1 MIPPTEA
8 MKILLRFLTLL
19 AALTFTATTT
29 ARAAVPVVSNLT
41 AAQRFGTK
49 LVDIT
54 YDVTADTPTV
64 TITVAISSDGGTTWS
79 VPATTVTGAVGA
91 NVPPGMGK
99 TVIWGA
105 GADWNEKA
113 TSQMQ
118 FRVTADDLQGPPI
131 PEGFALIPAGNFQMG
146 DQSNP
151 SVGGGPGNEWPA
163 HSVFVSAFY
172 MAKYE
177 VTTELWI
184 AVRAWGLTH
193 GYTDLRYSGG
203 GLPTQPVRSLT
214 WYDMVKWCNA
224 RSEQEGLTPCYY
236 TDAAQTAIFKTGTNN
251 IDNTMVKW
259 TANGYRLPTEAEW
272 EKAARGGL
280 VGKNFPWGDTITHSQ
295 ANYLS
300 TASYAYDVS
309 PTRGYHP
316 ASGPAP
322 SPVGSFAANGYG
334 LYDMAGNVWE
344 WCWDWYGTY
353 TADFQTDPQ
362 GATTGSS
369 RVLRGGNWYD
379 VANNCRTACRYPFGP
394 SNVNNNIG
402 LRIVRR

>member
-1 MIPPTEA
+1 MTTLP
-8 MKILLRFLTLL
+8 RFLTLL
-19 AALTFTATTT
+19 AALIFTVTTT
-29 ARAAVPVVSNLT
+29 ARAAAPVVSNLT

-54 YDVTADTPTV
+54 YDVTADTQTV
-64 TITVAISSDGGTTWS
+64 TVTLAISSDGGTTWS

-91 NVPPGMGK
+91 NVSTGTGK
-99 TVIWGA
+99 SMNWDA
-105 GADWNEKA
+105 GANWNEQA

-131 PEGFALIPAGNFQMG
+131 PEGFALIPAGSFQMG

-151 SVGGGPGNEWPA
+151 PVVVGPELPVHG
-163 HSVFVSAFY
+163 VFVSAFY

-177 VTTELWI
+177 VTKELWK
-184 AVRAWGLTH
+184 AVREWGLTD
-193 GYTDLRYSGG
+193 GYTDLYYGG
-203 GLPTQPVRSLT
+203 GGVPTQPVRSLT

-224 RSEQEGLTPCYY
+224 CSEKEGLTPCYTVSGTIY
-236 TDAAQTAIFKTGTNN
+236 KTGQSDSVVCN
-251 IDNTMVKW
+251 W
-259 TANGYRLPTEAEW
+259 AANGYRLPTEAEW

-280 VGKNFPWGDTITHSQ
+280 VGKNFPWGNTITHSQ

-300 TASYAYDVS
+300 TANFAYDVS

-322 SPVGSFAANGYG
+322 SPVGSFAENGYG

-344 WCWDWYGTY
+344 WCWDWYGNY
-353 TADFQTDPQ
+353 TADSQTDPQ
-362 GATTGSS
+362 GSATGSS

-379 VANNCRTACRYPFGP
+379 GANYCRTACRYPFGP
-394 SNVNNNIG
+394 SQSNSNIG
-402 LRIVRR
+402 FRIVRR